1 MPNSSKSS
9 WTPSQ
14 SQARTQTQRRV
25 IERPPEALAPDVAK
39 EYAPIKPPGINI
51 PFPLPL
57 GFKFRIQTK
66 FISSLF
72 LGALFYVYGSLIQN
86 QWLYLLSTGFIM
98 VAMLSFVLPAFQ
110 ILQLR
115 MEVVLPENVQV
126 EDTGL
131 VKLRVFRFGLG
142 KYLALL
148 LQVRSINVAVDLERR
163 GTKRRPAQKIIT
175 PEPYYI
181 DVLEEEVDLDL
192 MTPGLKR
199 GVYMLNSVELSSW
212 FPFGFVWWYHK
223 ISPRTSSKGGKTYI
237 TVFPKI
243 RGISGTFLLRLKAQM
258 SSMGLISSSSIV
270 VPQSSLVRGV
280 REFKY
285 GDSPR
290 HIHWP
295 STAKAGKL
303 LVREFDSETL
313 PAFDLYLDLRADWK
327 DEEQFELAVLSANS
341 LLHLGHSM
349 GIMPELIINPA
360 FDSPEILDL
369 MKDLPKLQPGLML
382 VSEILARVE
391 PVGWQDVS
399 DRTKNALFDHFSE
412 SNRSRTVISLV
423 PSNDTIMRHTA
434 DKGDVISYPVIISQV
449 EDIVETVEQPEV
461 KAGAKVQFKA
471 ARQTGEAAAERPPV
485 VKTVLSSPISTVA
498 SEDDIASL

>member
-25 IERPPEALAPDVAK
+25 IERPPEALADVEQ
-39 EYAPIKPPGINI
+39 EYLPIKPPGINI
-51 PFPLPL
+51 PIPLL
-57 GFKFRIQTK
+57 FGYKYRIQTK
-66 FISSLF
+66 FVSSLF
-72 LGALFYVYGSLIQN
+72 LAALCYTYGSLIQN
-86 QWLYLLSTGFIM
+86 EWFYLLATGFVM
-98 VAMLSFVLPAFQ
+98 VAALSWALPALQ
-110 ILQLR
+110 ILQLH
-115 MEVVLPENVQV
+115 MEVRLPENVQV

-131 VKLRVFRFGLG
+131 VQLRVFRHGIG
-142 KYLALL
+142 KLFSLF

-163 GTKRRPAQKIIT
+163 GTRKRPPQKIIS

-192 MTPGLKR
+192 VTPGLKR
-199 GVYMLNSVELSSW
+199 GVYILNSVELSSW

-223 ISPRTSSKGGKTYI
+223 ISPRSSTKSGKTYI
-237 TVFPKI
+237 TVFPKV

-295 STAKAGKL
+295 SSAKAGKL

-313 PAFDLYLDLRADWK
+313 PAYDLYLDLRADWK
-327 DEEQFELAVLSANS
+327 DEAQFELAVLAANS
-341 LLHLGHSM
+341 LLHSGHAM
-349 GIMPELIINPA
+349 GIMPTLIINPA
-360 FDSPEILDL
+360 FDSPEVADL
-369 MKDLPKLQPGLML
+369 MSDLPKLQPGLML

-391 PVGWQDVS
+391 PVAWQDVS
-399 DRTKNALFDHFSE
+399 DRSKNALFDHFSE

-423 PSNDTIMRHTA
+423 PSNETIMRHTA
-434 DKGDVISYPVIISQV
+434 DKGDVVTYPVIISQV
-449 EDIVETVEQPEV
+449 EDIVETIDQPEV
-461 KAGAKVQFKA
+461 KAGAKIQFKA
-471 ARQTGEAAAERPPV
+471 ARQTGVAADRSGTAMI
-485 VKTVLSSPISTVA
+485 KTVLSSAISTIT
-498 SEDDIASL
+498 SEDDLAAL